1 MATKSAKVGDKRK
14 ASASEGKV
22 AKKFSGKNER
32 PESTRKLWKNKDAS
46 DDSSDEEDG
55 GGALSDEEDETAAP
69 PAKKKVKQ
77 AQDDSDKQHAKP
89 AKTFEKGAFLDPQCH

>member
-1 MATKSAKVGDKRK
+1 MATKTAKVGDKRK

-22 AKKFSGKNER
+22 AKKFSGKSER

-55 GGALSDEEDETAAP
+55 GGALSDEDETAAP

-77 AQDDSDKQHAKP
+77 AQDDSDNQHAKP
-89 AKTFEKGAFLDPQCH
+89 AKTFEKGAFRDLQRH